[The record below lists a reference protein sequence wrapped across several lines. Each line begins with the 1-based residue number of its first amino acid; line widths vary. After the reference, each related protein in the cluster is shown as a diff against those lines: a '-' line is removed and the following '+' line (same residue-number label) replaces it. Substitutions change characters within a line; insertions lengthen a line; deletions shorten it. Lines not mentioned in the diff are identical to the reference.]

1 MNTAVTEKEN
11 RSVVAAYFDA
21 LKSGDMTGLALLF
34 DRNALWHQP
43 GRNPFSGDKVGF
55 GRVLAMLS
63 RMQNVTNNSYAIKR
77 DGSLMT
83 SGNLV
88 SVPVHTTA
96 SSGNLS
102 ISMKGT
108 HLFRIDGGYIMEVWL
123 FSEDQKAE
131 DTFWSV

>member
-1 MNTAVTEKEN
+1 MNTAVIEKEN
-11 RSVVAAYFDA
+11 QSVAAAYFDA
-21 LKSGDMTGLALLF
+21 LNDEDMTGLALLF
-34 DRNALWHQP
+34 DRNARWHQP
-43 GRNPFSGDKVGF
+43 GRHPFSGEKIGF
-55 GRVLAMLS
+55 DRVLAMFS
-63 RMQNVTNNSYAIKR
+63 RMQNATNHTYAIKR

-88 SVPVHTTA
+88 SVPVHTSA

-108 HLFRIDGGYIMEVWL
+108 QLFRIEGGYIMEVWL

>member
-1 MNTAVTEKEN
+1 MNPSVTEQEN
-11 RSVVAAYFDA
+11 RTVVAAYFDA

-43 GRNPFSGDKVGF
+43 GRNPFSGDKIGF
-55 GRVLAMLS
+55 GRVAAMLQ
-63 RMQNVTNNSYAIKR
+63 RMKNVTDNSYAIKP
-77 DGSLMT
+77 DGSLMAN
-83 SGNLV
+83 GNLV

-108 HLFRIDGGYIMEVWL
+108 HLLRIHGGFIMEVWL